1 MTGKSRKEQ
10 LQEML
15 RDEPK
20 DPFLRYGLGMEY
32 VSEGNDE
39 EAVRQFRVLVAATPD
54 YVPAYQQAGQALL
67 RLDKP
72 NDAQELLHA
81 GIAAALKQGDQHAA
95 GEMQELLASF
105 E

>member
-15 RDEPK
+15 ADDPK

-39 EAVRQFRVLVAATPD
+39 EAVRQFRALVAATPD

-67 RLDKP
+67 RLGKP
-72 NDAQELLHA
+72 HDAQELLRA
-81 GIAAALKQGDQHAA
+81 GIEAALKQGDQHAA
-95 GEMQELLASF
+95 GEMQELLASL

>member
-15 RDEPK
+15 RDDPK

-39 EAVRQFRVLVAATPD
+39 EAVRQFRALVAATPD

-67 RLDKP
+67 RLGKP
-72 NDAQELLHA
+72 NDAQELLRA

>member
-15 RDEPK
+15 LDDSN

-32 VSEGNDE
+32 VSEGNDA
-39 EAVRQFRVLVAATPD
+39 EAVRQFRALVAATPD

-67 RLDKP
+67 RLGKP
-72 NDAQELLHA
+72 DDAQELLRA
-81 GIAAALKQGDQHAA
+81 GIEAALKQGDQHAA
-95 GEMQELLASF
+95 GEMQELLAGL

>member
-15 RDEPK
+15 LDDPK

-32 VSEGNDE
+32 VSEANDE
-39 EAVRQFRVLVAATPD
+39 EAVRQFRALVAATPD

-67 RLDKP
+67 RLGKP
-72 NDAQELLHA
+72 DDAQELLRA
-81 GIAAALKQGDQHAA
+81 GIESALKQGDQHAA
-95 GEMQELLASF
+95 GEMQELLASL